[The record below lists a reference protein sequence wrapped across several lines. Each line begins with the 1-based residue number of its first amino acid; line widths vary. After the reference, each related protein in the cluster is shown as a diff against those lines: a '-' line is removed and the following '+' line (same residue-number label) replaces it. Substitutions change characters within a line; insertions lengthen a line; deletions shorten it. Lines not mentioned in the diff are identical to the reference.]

1 MMNALYYPVGHNVGF
16 SHNIIL
22 LIRLITNS
30 VSRKSS
36 LLGSIKRD
44 SLIEIAPKY
53 KQPTNL

>member
-1 MMNALYYPVGHNVGF
+1 MTNALYYPVGHNVGF

-22 LIRLITNS
+22 LICLITNS

-36 LLGSIKRD
+36 LLGSIKKD

-53 KQPTNL
+53 EQPTNL

>member
-1 MMNALYYPVGHNVGF
+1 MTNALYYPVGHNVGF
-16 SHNIIL
+16 NLNIIL

-53 KQPTNL
+53 EQPTNL